1 MPHQDECGDNCL
13 IQSGLLLLGHAV
25 ANRALSQPGL
35 ASRPWNKAYGS
46 EAGVDAGALGKNGVP
61 TPKTSHPQL
70 GLCVMMMMMMMKVPT
85 LDSTCANSKWARC
98 RSLATV
104 Q

>member
-1 MPHQDECGDNCL
+1 M
-13 IQSGLLLLGHAV
+13 V
-25 ANRALSQPGL
+25 NRALSQPGL

-46 EAGVDAGALGKNGVP
+46 EASVDAGALGKNGVP
-61 TPKTSHPQL
+61 TPKTSRLQL
-70 GLCVMMMMMMMKVPT
+70 GLFVMMMVVMMKVPT
-85 LDSTCANSKWARC
+85 WDSTCANSKWARC